1 LRTTFR
7 RKWFLQNVKINSE
20 TDMQSSEEKE
30 IKLSEATEILGYNPR
45 KIWWALINQSLS
57 ILLILAVLN
66 AIITSFI

>member
-1 LRTTFR
+1 
-7 RKWFLQNVKINSE
+7 
-20 TDMQSSEEKE
+20 MQSSEEKE